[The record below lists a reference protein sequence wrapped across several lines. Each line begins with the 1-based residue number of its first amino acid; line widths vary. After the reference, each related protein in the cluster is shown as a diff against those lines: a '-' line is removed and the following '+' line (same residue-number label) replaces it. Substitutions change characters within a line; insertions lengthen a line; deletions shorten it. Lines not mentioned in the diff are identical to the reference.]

1 MKRSLLLFCRTRFLL
16 FRWISTTTLSWAPVR
31 PFMKFSGSN
40 SCIFITSQH
49 LSRRFYHYHYC
60 LYSVLAI
67 HEVFRFQLLHIW
79 NQPTPFSPS
88 SSFIFLSSFSAGNSL
103 KMFGNEKYAWF
114 AGTKVDNFSFCYIIL
129 SAIPSIANCTTSNC
143 FHLIGFD
150 DDQSIS
156 YVSSFKPLFVWNWYD
171 IHVWFVPQWS
181 CCSWPVLADTKDSY
195 ISAITPLTKR

>member
-79 NQPTPFSPS
+79 NQPTYFSPS
-88 SSFIFLSSFSAGNSL
+88 SSYTFLSLFSAGNSL

-114 AGTKVDNFSFCYIIL
+114 AGTKVDNFSFVIL
-129 SAIPSIANCTTSNC
+129 SFSAVHSVANCTTSNC

-156 YVSSFKPLFVWNWYD
+156 YFSFSNLYSFDINIRSMCDFINVGRVLTGLFWL
-171 IHVWFVPQWS
+171 I
-181 CCSWPVLADTKDSY
+181 
-195 ISAITPLTKR
+195 